1 MRLRHPGGELV
12 HVGYCTNVHPA
23 EDLDGILAQL
33 DTYALP
39 VRERL
44 EEPVLGIGLWLA
56 HPVAAA
62 LAADVALTLR
72 LRAELTARGL
82 EVVTLN
88 GFPYEGFHRPVVK
101 HAVYRPDWTS
111 PDRSRYTAHLAHVL
125 ARLLPD
131 DVAEGSIST
140 LPFGWRADWR
150 PHHSDLASRQIGL
163 LGAELGE
170 VGRRTGRTVRVAFE
184 PEQGCLVE
192 TTADAVRH
200 LSDLDPRHFGL
211 CLDIC
216 HLAVAF
222 ETPAEA
228 LRRLAGAGVPVVKA
242 QISCALHA
250 EDPADPAT
258 RAALAA
264 FDEPRFLHQ
273 TRRAGRPAT
282 GTDDLPEA
290 CAGPAALGDGR
301 PWRTHFHIP
310 VHADPVPPLTSTRSV
325 LRGALAALLRADH
338 PVTRH
343 FETETYTWS
352 VLPEPPRDSAGLA
365 EGIAAE
371 LAWTRR
377 ELHALG
383 LSGAESESERDRSPE
398 PNGSVR

>member
-62 LAADVALTLR
+62 LAAEAGLTRR

-111 PDRSRYTAHLAHVL
+111 PDRRRYTANLARVL

-140 LPFGWRADWR
+140 LPFGWSADWR
-150 PHHSDLASRQIGL
+150 PHHSDMAARQIRL

-170 VGRRTGRTVRVAFE
+170 IGRRTGRTVRVAFE
-184 PEQGCLVE
+184 PEPGCLVE
-192 TTADAVRH
+192 TTTDAVRH
-200 LSDLDPRHFGL
+200 LSDLDPHHFGL

-222 ETPAEA
+222 ETPEEA
-228 LRRLAGAGVPVVKA
+228 VNRLAGAGIPVVKA

-250 EDPADPAT
+250 EDPANAGT

-264 FDEPRFLHQ
+264 FAEPRFLHQ

-290 CAGPAALGDGR
+290 FTGPAALGDGS

-352 VLPEPPRDSAGLA
+352 VLPEPPLDSAGLA
-365 EGIAAE
+365 DGIAAE

-377 ELHALG
+377 ELLGLG
-383 LSGAESESERDRSPE
+383 LSAPNPEPERDRSPE
-398 PNGSVR
+398 WNRSAR